1 MPTIQT
7 NNQINSDRK
16 LSIELPDNFP
26 LGDYEVLI
34 VLNPKESK
42 EQPNESQ
49 TMTNAW
55 ENWVK
60 EVKQLS
66 PLPHSEPKNYQQ
78 HLLEKYRKQGLEL

>member
-7 NNQINSDRK
+7 NTQINSDRK

-42 EQPNESQ
+42 EQANESQ
-49 TMTNAW
+49 RLG
-55 ENWVK
+55 K
-60 EVKQLS
+60 L
-66 PLPHSEPKNYQQ
+66 
-78 HLLEKYRKQGLEL
+78 G

>member
-7 NNQINSDRK
+7 NTQINSDRK

-34 VLNPKESK
+34 ILNPKESE

-49 TMTNAW
+49 TTTKAW

-78 HLLEKYRKQGLEL
+78 HLLKKYRKQGLEL